1 MGLFDFIANKNSD
14 SMEWTL
20 RVADDDIPVEE
31 ETFEINLDNFFED
44 LEMGDIEFIVL
55 SPSKTVNGINFLQV
69 VSNNDGYMH
78 VEAGL
83 NEKNSQGRPKIL
95 YIDDVTVGECLDMFI
110 DFYRQ
115 GRVDITGW
123 KELF

>member
-31 ETFEINLDNFFED
+31 ETFEINLDNFFKD

-95 YIDDVTVGECLDMFI
+95 YIDDVTDGECLDMFI

>member
-31 ETFEINLDNFFED
+31 ETFEINLDNFFKD